1 MLQVPNEAQSVKF
14 CRKKTV
20 SLSAV
25 KPDTKSEK

>member
-25 KPDTKSEK
+25 KPNTKSEK